1 MKRILFS
8 IILFVAAISVVFAD
22 EISFVTSAPN
32 AVEVNQHFRLSY
44 KINRGK
50 VKEPKIASLD
60 NFDILSGPNRSS
72 SSSMSIVNGKMTSEQ
87 SVTFTYILVATA
99 EGTFTIPGATVVV
112 DGEEITSNSVTI
124 KVLPQDAAGSSSQNS
139 SSSASQQRSQGSSSL
154 GNINNK
160 ELFMTATLNKTKV
173 FEQEAVL
180 LTYKVYSQVNLV
192 SLNGKVPD
200 LKGFQIQE
208 VPLPQNKEFEL
219 EQYNGSR
226 YRTLTWRQFV
236 LFPQQSGEIEI
247 PSVTFEG
254 VVQQTVGS
262 TSMDPFEFFMNGGPR
277 VVEVKK
283 ALTTKP
289 LKLNVEKLPAGKPA
303 NFSGAVGQFN
313 ISSTIDKN
321 ELKANEAVTLRLVI
335 SGTGNMKL
343 IKTPEIEFPEDFE
356 LYDPKVS
363 NNFTLKS
370 NGFSGNK
377 VIEYLAIPRH
387 AGEYTIPAVKFS
399 YFDYSAKEYKSVE
412 TAPFTLNVAKGEGS
426 SGEAVAS
433 YVSKEELKLLGEDI
447 RYLKQGNVTLNKRG
461 DYFFASFVYILCY
474 LLPTLLFIVYI
485 IVYRRQM
492 KENANVTKM
501 KTKKANKVAVKR
513 LKLAKRLLVENKKNE
528 FYDEILKTL
537 WGYTSDRLSIP
548 VSRLTKENIT
558 DELSAK
564 GVSDE
569 LIKELLDVL
578 NEAEFARYAPGDAS
592 EAMDKLYIN
601 SMNVISRMENLI
613 KR

>member
-8 IILFVAAISVVFAD
+8 IILFVATISVAFAD

-32 AVEVNQHFRLSY
+32 AVEVNQHFRLTY

-50 VKEPKIASLD
+50 VKEPKIAALD

-72 SSSMSIVNGKMTSEQ
+72 SSSMSIINGKMTSEQ

-99 EGTFTIPGATVVV
+99 EGTYTIPGATVTV

-124 KVLPQDAAGSSSQNS
+124 RVLPQEPGSAQS
-139 SSSASQQRSQGSSSL
+139 SSSAASQQRSQAVSSQ
-154 GNINNK
+154 GGINNN
-160 ELFMTATLNKTKV
+160 ELFMTATLNKAKV

-180 LTYKVYSQVNLV
+180 LTYKIYSKVNLV

-208 VPLPQNKEFEL
+208 VSLPQNKEFEL
-219 EQYNGSR
+219 EQYNGST

-247 PSVTFEG
+247 PAVTFEG
-254 VVQQTVGS
+254 VVQQVIS
-262 TSMDPFEFFMNGGPR
+262 NTSMDPFEFFMNGGQR

-289 LKLNVEKLPAGKPA
+289 LKLNVEKLPAGKPST
-303 NFSGAVGQFN
+303 FSGAVGDFN
-313 ISSTIDKN
+313 VSATIDKN

-343 IKTPEIEFPEDFE
+343 IKTPEIQFPEDFE

-399 YFDYSAKEYKSVE
+399 FFDTASKQYKSVE
-412 TAPFTLNVAKGEGS
+412 TKHFTLNVAKGEGS
-426 SGEAVAS
+426 SSESVAS
-433 YVSKEELKLLGEDI
+433 FVSKEELKLLGQDI
-447 RYLKQGNVTLNKRG
+447 RYLKQGNVTTNKRG
-461 DYFFASFVYILCY
+461 DYFFASFTYILCY
-474 LLPTLLFIVYI
+474 LLPALLFIIYI

-501 KTKKANKVAVKR
+501 KTKKANKAAVKR
-513 LKLAKRLLVENKKNE
+513 LKLAKKLLAENKKNE
-528 FYDEILKTL
+528 FYDEILKAL
-537 WGYTSDRLSIP
+537 WGYTSNKLAIP
-548 VSRLTKENIT
+548 VSRLTKDNVT
-558 DELSAK
+558 DELSAI
-564 GVSDE
+564 GVPAE

-578 NEAEFARYAPGDAS
+578 NEGEFARYAPGDAS
-592 EAMDKLYIN
+592 AAMDKLYAM
-601 SMNVISRMENLI
+601 SMNVISKMENFI

>member
-8 IILFVAAISVVFAD
+8 IILFVATISVAFAD

-32 AVEVNQHFRLSY
+32 AVEVNQHFRLTY

-50 VKEPKIASLD
+50 VKEPKIAALD

-72 SSSMSIVNGKMTSEQ
+72 SSSMSIINGKMTSEQ

-99 EGTFTIPGATVVV
+99 EGTYTIPGATVTV

-124 KVLPQDAAGSSSQNS
+124 RVLPQESGSAQS
-139 SSSASQQRSQGSSSL
+139 SSSAASQQRSQAVSSQ
-154 GNINNK
+154 GGINNN
-160 ELFMTATLNKTKV
+160 ELFMTATLNKAKV

-180 LTYKVYSQVNLV
+180 LTYKIYSKVNLV

-208 VPLPQNKEFEL
+208 VSLPQNKEFEL
-219 EQYNGSR
+219 EQYNGST

-247 PSVTFEG
+247 PAVTFEG
-254 VVQQTVGS
+254 VVQQVIS
-262 TSMDPFEFFMNGGPR
+262 NTSMDPFEFFMNGGQR

-289 LKLNVEKLPAGKPA
+289 LKLNVEKLPAGKPST
-303 NFSGAVGQFN
+303 FSGAVGDFN
-313 ISSTIDKN
+313 VSATIDKN

-343 IKTPEIEFPEDFE
+343 IKTPEIQFPEDFE

-399 YFDYSAKEYKSVE
+399 FFDTASKQYKSVE
-412 TAPFTLNVAKGEGS
+412 TKHFTLNVAKGEGS
-426 SGEAVAS
+426 SSESVAS
-433 YVSKEELKLLGEDI
+433 FVSKEELKLLGQDI
-447 RYLKQGNVTLNKRG
+447 RYLKQGNVTTNKRG
-461 DYFFASFVYILCY
+461 DYFFASFTYILCY
-474 LLPTLLFIVYI
+474 LLPALLFIIYI

-501 KTKKANKVAVKR
+501 KTKKANKAAVKR
-513 LKLAKRLLVENKKNE
+513 LKLAKKLLAENKKNE
-528 FYDEILKTL
+528 FYDEILKAL
-537 WGYTSDRLSIP
+537 WGYTSDKLAIP
-548 VSRLTKENIT
+548 VSRLTKDNVT
-558 DELSAK
+558 DELSAI
-564 GVSDE
+564 GVPAE

-578 NEAEFARYAPGDAS
+578 NEGEFARYAPGDAS
-592 EAMDKLYIN
+592 AAMDKLYAM
-601 SMNVISRMENLI
+601 SMNVISKMENFI

>member
-8 IILFVAAISVVFAD
+8 IILFVATISVAFAD

-32 AVEVNQHFRLSY
+32 AVEVNQHFRLTY

-50 VKEPKIASLD
+50 VKEPKIAALD

-72 SSSMSIVNGKMTSEQ
+72 SSSMSIINGKMTSEQ

-99 EGTFTIPGATVVV
+99 EGTYTIPGATVTV

-124 KVLPQDAAGSSSQNS
+124 RVLPQESGSAQS
-139 SSSASQQRSQGSSSL
+139 SSSAASQQRSQAVSSQ
-154 GNINNK
+154 GGINNN
-160 ELFMTATLNKTKV
+160 ELFMTATLNKAKV

-180 LTYKVYSQVNLV
+180 LTYKIYSKVNLV

-208 VPLPQNKEFEL
+208 VSLPQNKEFEL
-219 EQYNGSR
+219 EQYNGST

-247 PSVTFEG
+247 PAVTFEG
-254 VVQQTVGS
+254 VVQQVIS
-262 TSMDPFEFFMNGGPR
+262 NTSMDPFEFFMNGGQR

-289 LKLNVEKLPAGKPA
+289 LKLNVEKLPAGKPST
-303 NFSGAVGQFN
+303 FSGAVGDFN
-313 ISSTIDKN
+313 VSATIDKN

-343 IKTPEIEFPEDFE
+343 IKTPEIHFPEDFE

-399 YFDYSAKEYKSVE
+399 FFDTASKQYKSVE
-412 TAPFTLNVAKGEGS
+412 TKHFTLNVAKGEGS
-426 SGEAVAS
+426 SSESVAS
-433 YVSKEELKLLGEDI
+433 FVSKEELKLLGQDI
-447 RYLKQGNVTLNKRG
+447 RYLKQGNVTTNKRG
-461 DYFFASFVYILCY
+461 DYFFASFTYILCY
-474 LLPTLLFIVYI
+474 LLPALLFIIYI

-501 KTKKANKVAVKR
+501 KTKKANKAAVKR
-513 LKLAKRLLVENKKNE
+513 LKLAKKLLAENKKNE
-528 FYDEILKTL
+528 FYDEILKAL
-537 WGYTSDRLSIP
+537 WGYTSDKLAIP
-548 VSRLTKENIT
+548 VSRLTKDNVT
-558 DELSAK
+558 DELSAI
-564 GVSDE
+564 GVPAE

-578 NEAEFARYAPGDAS
+578 NEGEFARYAPGDAS
-592 EAMDKLYIN
+592 AAMDKLYAM
-601 SMNVISRMENLI
+601 SMNVISKMENFI

>member
-8 IILFVAAISVVFAD
+8 IILFVATISVAFAD

-32 AVEVNQHFRLSY
+32 AVEVNQHFRLTY

-50 VKEPKIASLD
+50 VKEPKIAALD

-72 SSSMSIVNGKMTSEQ
+72 SSSMSIINGKMTSEQ

-99 EGTFTIPGATVVV
+99 EGTYTIPGATVTV

-124 KVLPQDAAGSSSQNS
+124 RVLPQESGSAQS
-139 SSSASQQRSQGSSSL
+139 SSSAASQQRSQAVSSQ
-154 GNINNK
+154 GGINNN
-160 ELFMTATLNKTKV
+160 ELFMTATLNKAKV

-180 LTYKVYSQVNLV
+180 LTYKIYSKVNLV

-208 VPLPQNKEFEL
+208 VSLPQNKEFEL
-219 EQYNGSR
+219 EQYNGST

-247 PSVTFEG
+247 PAVTFEG
-254 VVQQTVGS
+254 VVQQVIS
-262 TSMDPFEFFMNGGPR
+262 NTSMDPFEFFMNGGQR

-289 LKLNVEKLPAGKPA
+289 LKLNVEKLPAGKPST
-303 NFSGAVGQFN
+303 FSGAVGDFN
-313 ISSTIDKN
+313 VSATIDKN

-343 IKTPEIEFPEDFE
+343 IKTPEIQFPEDFE

-399 YFDYSAKEYKSVE
+399 FFDTASKQYKSVE
-412 TAPFTLNVAKGEGS
+412 TKHFTLNVAKGEGS
-426 SGEAVAS
+426 SSESVAS
-433 YVSKEELKLLGEDI
+433 FVSKEELKLLGQDI
-447 RYLKQGNVTLNKRG
+447 RYLKQGNVTTNKRG
-461 DYFFASFVYILCY
+461 DYFFASFTYILCY
-474 LLPTLLFIVYI
+474 LLPALLFIIYI

-501 KTKKANKVAVKR
+501 KTKKANKAAVKR
-513 LKLAKRLLVENKKNE
+513 LKLAKKLLAENKKNE
-528 FYDEILKTL
+528 FYDEILKAL
-537 WGYTSDRLSIP
+537 WGYTSDKLAIP
-548 VSRLTKENIT
+548 VSRLTKDNVT
-558 DELSAK
+558 DELSAI
-564 GVSDE
+564 GVPAE

-578 NEAEFARYAPGDAS
+578 NEGEFARYAPGDAS
-592 EAMDKLYIN
+592 AAMDKLYTM
-601 SMNVISRMENLI
+601 SMNVISKMENFI

>member
-8 IILFVAAISVVFAD
+8 IILFVATISVAFAD

-32 AVEVNQHFRLSY
+32 AVEVNQHFRLTY

-50 VKEPKIASLD
+50 VKEPKIAALD

-72 SSSMSIVNGKMTSEQ
+72 SSSMSIINGKMTSEQ

-99 EGTFTIPGATVVV
+99 EGTYTIPRATVTV

-124 KVLPQDAAGSSSQNS
+124 RVLPQESGSAQS
-139 SSSASQQRSQGSSSL
+139 SSSAASQQRSQAVSSQ
-154 GNINNK
+154 GGINNN
-160 ELFMTATLNKTKV
+160 ELFMTATLNKAKV

-180 LTYKVYSQVNLV
+180 LTYKIYSKVNLV

-208 VPLPQNKEFEL
+208 VSLPQNKEFEL
-219 EQYNGSR
+219 EQYNGST

-247 PSVTFEG
+247 PAVTFEG
-254 VVQQTVGS
+254 VVQQVIS
-262 TSMDPFEFFMNGGPR
+262 NTSMDPFEFFMNGGQR

-289 LKLNVEKLPAGKPA
+289 LKLNVEKLPAGKPST
-303 NFSGAVGQFN
+303 FSGAVGDFN
-313 ISSTIDKN
+313 VSATIDKN

-343 IKTPEIEFPEDFE
+343 IKTPEVQFPEDFE

-399 YFDYSAKEYKSVE
+399 FFDTASKQYKSVE
-412 TAPFTLNVAKGEGS
+412 TKHFTLNVAKGEGS
-426 SGEAVAS
+426 SSESVAS
-433 YVSKEELKLLGEDI
+433 FVSKEELKLLGQDI
-447 RYLKQGNVTLNKRG
+447 RYLKQGNVTTNKRG
-461 DYFFASFVYILCY
+461 DYFFASFTYILCY
-474 LLPTLLFIVYI
+474 LLPALLFIIYI

-501 KTKKANKVAVKR
+501 KTKKANKAAVKR
-513 LKLAKRLLVENKKNE
+513 LKLAKKLLAENKKNE
-528 FYDEILKTL
+528 FYDEILKAL
-537 WGYTSDRLSIP
+537 WGYTSDKLAIP
-548 VSRLTKENIT
+548 VSRLTKDNVT
-558 DELSAK
+558 DELSAI
-564 GVSDE
+564 GVPAE

-578 NEAEFARYAPGDAS
+578 NEGEFARYAPGDAS
-592 EAMDKLYIN
+592 AAMDKLYTM
-601 SMNVISRMENLI
+601 SMNVISKMENFI